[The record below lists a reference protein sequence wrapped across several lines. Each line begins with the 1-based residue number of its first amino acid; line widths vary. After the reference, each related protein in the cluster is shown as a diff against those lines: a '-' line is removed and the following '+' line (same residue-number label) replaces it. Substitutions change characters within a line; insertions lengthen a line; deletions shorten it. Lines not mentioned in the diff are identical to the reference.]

1 MISYKTAVSPLL
13 KTIAMDDFNFAC
25 GNPYL
30 SRDID
35 VTASGAE
42 GFQPLTPEIN
52 VRCFKIM
59 KENVKFLED
68 LPQEQMDTIAT
79 WYLSLQCN

>member
-1 MISYKTAVSPLL
+1 
-13 KTIAMDDFNFAC
+13 
-25 GNPYL
+25 
-30 SRDID
+30 
-35 VTASGAE
+35 
-42 GFQPLTPEIN
+42 
-52 VRCFKIM
+52 M